1 MAYVA
6 NDVYANGILNEILSN
21 NGNVYIALTNGD
33 KGEKADAVFLKN
45 VLAVSELRSGSGGI
59 NDTTEITSEN
69 IEQAGMNNVGSFSNK
84 ILNLLSVSYNRTKS
98 VEGDTDNFPY
108 CNVNDEST
116 GTSAPRTATHFAIIK
131 YEGSAAELTAYQVDD
146 SAGGG
151 THSIIFKGPAINSS
165 NISKHKVLIVGDLT
179 SNPTIN
185 EDSNFMF
192 GGARIT
198 FSEA

>member
-6 NDVYANGILNEILSN
+6 NEVYANGIINEIL

-33 KGEKADAVFLKN
+33 KGSKTDDVFLKS
-45 VLAVSELRSGSGGI
+45 VLAVSEIRSGSGTN
-59 NDTTEITSEN
+59 NDTSELTSGN
-69 IEQAGMNNVGSFSNK
+69 INSATTNNVGTFSNK
-84 ILNLLSVSYNRTKS
+84 VLNLLSVSYNRTKS
-98 VEGDTDNFPY
+98 VEGDTENFPY
-108 CNVNDEST
+108 CNVNGEDN
-116 GTSAPRTATHFAIIK
+116 TSASRTATNFAIIK
-131 YEGSAAELTAYQVDD
+131 YEGNAAELTAYQVDD
-146 SAGGG
+146 GIGGA
-151 THSIIFKGPAINSS
+151 TSSIIFKGPSISNS

-179 SNPTIN
+179 SQPTIN

>member
-6 NDVYANGILNEILSN
+6 NDVYANGILNEILDE
-21 NGNVYIALTNGD
+21 NGKVYIALTNGD
-33 KGEKADAVFLKN
+33 KGDKTDAVFLKN
-45 VLAVSELRSGSGGI
+45 VLAVSELRSGNGGK
-59 NDTTEITSEN
+59 NDTTELTNDN
-69 IEQAGMNNVGSFSNK
+69 ISTAETNNVGSFSNK

-98 VEGDTDNFPY
+98 VEGDTENFPY

-116 GTSAPRTATHFAIIK
+116 GTTASRMATHFAIIK
-131 YEGSAAELTAYQVDD
+131 YEGNAADLTAYQVDD

-151 THSIIFKGPAINSS
+151 THSIIFKGPTISSS

>member
-6 NDVYANGILNEILSN
+6 NEVYANGILNEILSDS
-21 NGNVYIALTNGD
+21 GKIYIALTNGD
-33 KGEKADAVFLKN
+33 KGDKTDAVFLKN
-45 VLAVSELRSGSGGI
+45 VLAVSELRSGNGEK
-59 NDTTEITSEN
+59 NDTTELTNEN
-69 IEQAGMNNVGSFSNK
+69 ISTADTNNVGSFSNK

-98 VEGDTDNFPY
+98 VEGDIENFSY
-108 CNVNDEST
+108 CNVNDESE
-116 GTSAPRTATHFAIIK
+116 GTTASRVATNFAIIK
-131 YEGSAAELTAYQVDD
+131 YEGNAANLTAYQVDD
-146 SAGGG
+146 NVGGG
-151 THSIIFKGPAINSS
+151 THSIIFKGPTISS
-165 NISKHKVLIVGDLT
+165 NNISKHKVLIVGDLT